1 MDCLVFSRAIIIGV
15 FSGRCMF
22 SLRSIRCYINYFRIL
37 KPGILDNPNETVLD
51 DSNKSL
57 ELEDIFLDFDTQKQL
72 NEILDEGGITTQQQD
87 ICVS

>member
-1 MDCLVFSRAIIIGV
+1 M
-15 FSGRCMF
+15 
-22 SLRSIRCYINYFRIL
+22 

-72 NEILDEGGITTQQQD
+72 NEKLDEGGITTQQQD